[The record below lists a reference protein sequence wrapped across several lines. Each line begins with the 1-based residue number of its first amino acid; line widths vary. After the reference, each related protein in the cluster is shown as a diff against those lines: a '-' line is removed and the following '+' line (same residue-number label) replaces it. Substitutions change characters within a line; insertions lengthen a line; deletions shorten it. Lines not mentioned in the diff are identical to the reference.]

1 MKKLNKAISL
11 FLALVLLLSCSSVA
25 LAENDT
31 PITKPNAVVL
41 VLDVSG
47 SMRGER
53 IIKLKEATNKFA
65 EKLIE
70 GGTNNKIAIVTFASS
85 CSTLPFTNDLIEIK
99 HFMSTKTASGGTNM
113 TSGINNAD
121 SLLSNEEL
129 TNYNK
134 SIVIMSDG
142 EPDNIDSAK
151 SAATALFDKYNIY
164 SVGLNLSSNQKAFMQ
179 SIQNKGYFDADS
191 VDELVEKFVEV
202 VEEILPLFDIQLSYG
217 KPEYTI
223 VISGSGKYYSSQV
236 YITAKVTNKGNKS
249 AKNVKVKIKLPAGLD
264 FITDWDSSEESVQ
277 SIPAGN
283 TEVFGWTVGV
293 KNVPISTK
301 EFQYSVVAGADNV
314 VALEKFQTIIFTPDE
329 SHSRRFSN
337 SDMWSFSHSAMRPYN
352 YSLRQDF
359 VDYLLNTIQ
368 DNAYKEHVGEKI
380 KQAQSGDFGG
390 VCYGLSKSAILFK
403 NGDLEPGYWS
413 LNKNCTNELSVEE
426 VRDLVT
432 YYYFTQ
438 YTREQHEEYATFKD
452 KSVKDTLQIL
462 MKAASNVKFGGS
474 PALVQ
479 FDYDRRADTGNI
491 RVGHAIVA
499 YDMETSKENNGQ
511 SWVING
517 KEYTTRIITYDVNTS
532 EGVANYNNR
541 STVENSYI
549 YITAD
554 GSDWTIP
561 KYSNNSSTYPD
572 FDNVK
577 DLFCVSSNAK
587 ILNSYNIEK
596 RDYISDEQKNKTAF
610 LTATAIKN
618 QIKAK
623 ITNDKNQS
631 SVVDGKNISGDLNV
645 WSYVDYYDV
654 DDNILPKNSTIN
666 YIFDDVNSSYEF
678 APTMPGQEYDV
689 QMLYQNCGY
698 RIEAESL
705 VNAKFVPEKSVDVKS
720 GGGKISAR
728 MTLNKGYYG
737 LPWYTI
743 TVSSNNAKAIGL
755 TKNENGIIVNSDNFS
770 NLVVTG
776 KNDDETKQITLN
788 TESNSVLITEKD
800 NSLVACVDNNNDGT
814 YETVIASSDGDVS
827 PQLESLETKDFKL
840 IPGFNPALRYYISF
854 VSNSVSKISLAP
866 TMNSETTATISVNGS
881 KYEEFKS
888 EFTTELKTGINII
901 KITVTDTK
909 GNSNEYVLTVVKGLW
924 SMIQPGLVL
933 IVNISVAI
941 IKVIVQYIIYFF
953 KLLM

>member
-1 MKKLNKAISL
+1 MDGN
-11 FLALVLLLSCSSVA
+11 
-25 LAENDT
+25 
-31 PITKPNAVVL
+31 
-41 VLDVSG
+41 
-47 SMRGER
+47 R

-70 GGTNNKIAIVTFASS
+70 GGANNKIAVVTFANN
-85 CSTLPFTNDLIEIK
+85 CSILSFTNDLTEIK
-99 HFMSTKTASGGTNM
+99 RFMSTKTAHGGTDM

-142 EPDNIDSAK
+142 GPNNINSAK
-151 SAATALFDKYNIY
+151 SAATALFGKYNIY
-164 SVGLNLSSNQKAFMQ
+164 SVGLNLSSSQKAFMQ

-191 VDELVEKFVEV
+191 VDDLVKKFIEV
-202 VEEILPLFDIQLSYG
+202 VEEILPLFDIELSYS

-223 VISGSGKYYSSQV
+223 VVIGSGKYYSSQV
-236 YITAKVTNKGNKS
+236 KITAKITNKGNES
-249 AKNVKVKIKLPAGLD
+249 AKNVRVKLKPSVGLD
-264 FITDWDSSEESVQ
+264 FLDYLDNGEISVKNI
-277 SIPAGN
+277 SAGK
-283 TEVFGWTVGV
+283 TEVFGWTVGI
-293 KNVPISTK
+293 KNAPISTK

-314 VALEKFQTIIFTPDE
+314 VALEKFQTIVFTPDE
-329 SHSRRFSN
+329 SYNRGFTN
-337 SDMWSFSHSAMRPYN
+337 SDMWSFSHGSMAPYN

-359 VDYLLNTIQ
+359 VDYLLNSIQ
-368 DNAYKEHVGEKI
+368 DEAYREYVSEKI
-380 KQAQSGDFGG
+380 EQAQNGDFGG

-403 NGDLEPGYWS
+403 NGNLVPGYWS
-413 LNKNCTNELSVEE
+413 QNKNFTNELSVEE

-432 YYYFTQ
+432 YYHFTQ

-452 KSVKDTLQIL
+452 KSVQDTLQIL

-474 PALVQ
+474 PALVH
-479 FDYDRRADTGNI
+479 FEYDRRVDTGNI

-511 SWVING
+511 SWFING

-561 KYSNNSSTYPD
+561 KYSNNSNTYPD

-587 ILNSYNIEK
+587 RLNSYNIEK
-596 RDYISDEQKNKTAF
+596 RDYIPDEQKNETAF

-623 ITNDKNQS
+623 ITNNKNQT
-631 SVVDGKNISGDLNV
+631 SVVDGKNISGDLNI

-698 RIEAESL
+698 KIEAENL
-705 VNAKFVPEKSVDVKS
+705 VTAKFVPEMSIDVKS
-720 GGGKISAR
+720 GGGKINAR
-728 MTLNKGYYG
+728 MTLNNGYYG

-743 TVSSNNAKAIGL
+743 TASSDNAKAIGL

-776 KNDDETKQITLN
+776 KNDNETKQIILN

-814 YETVIASSDGDVS
+814 YETTIASSDKDNS
-827 PQLESLETKDFKL
+827 AKLDNLETKGFKL
-840 IPGFNPALRYYISF
+840 TPTFNPALQYYISF
-854 VSNSVSKISLAP
+854 VSDSVSKVSMIP
-866 TMNSETTATISVNGS
+866 TMSNGTAATISVNGS
-881 KYEEFKS
+881 KEEAFNS
-888 EFTTELKTGINII
+888 EYGTELKTGINVV
-901 KITVTDTK
+901 KVKVTDAE
-909 GNSNEYVLTVVKGLW
+909 GNSKEYILTIVKGLW
-924 SMIQPGLVL
+924 SIIKPGLMLTITV
-933 IVNISVAI
+933 SVAI
-941 IKVIVQYIIYFF
+941 IKVVVQYLIHFF
-953 KLLM
+953 KFLL